1 MRPEQVIAAIHFD
14 PLLPVWLLTTL
25 GVLSLAI
32 VALGLWRRGRGT
44 LLRLAAF
51 AVLLLWL
58 AGPRL
63 VQETRE
69 SLRDIGL
76 LVVDQSASMQVGDR
90 AHLADVAR
98 QSIEAQAA
106 HLPDLELRTI
116 TVPESGNA
124 GTQLF
129 ASVDRALA
137 DIPRSRLA
145 GTIAITDGQIHDVPQ
160 ATPGGA
166 PLNLLLTG
174 KGEETDRRLRVIE
187 APGYGIVGK
196 SVTLRVAIDD
206 LGTNGH
212 TGPATLTVRRDGQL
226 FRTESV
232 PVGTEQRID
241 IPITRAGPTVI
252 EMSASPLAGEVSQ
265 LNNRA
270 VVEINGVR
278 DRLRVLLISGE
289 PHQGER
295 TWRRLLKADPSV
307 DLVHFT
313 ILRPPEKDDRTP
325 LNELALIAF
334 PVRELFVDK
343 IGEFDLIILD
353 RFQNRGLLPLPY
365 LANIANRVRQGGA
378 LLMSV
383 GPEFTGATSLASTPL
398 GAVLPGGPARTNA
411 VVDGQFR
418 PWVTDLGQ
426 RHPVTE
432 GLAGA
437 NPPTPSSPP
446 PSSPSPPSPGPPT
459 PSPSSPSP
467 SSPSPSSPGAE
478 ATAPTWGPWYRRI
491 EPGPVNGE
499 VLLRTPDGQPLLAL
513 DRVGQGRTA
522 LLLSDQIWLWSRGHG
537 GGGPQA
543 ELLRRVAHWLMQ
555 EPELEENALTAR
567 VTDGRLRIE
576 SRSTDPNP
584 PADVVVTDPDGKKET
599 VKLHEDSPGRTTA
612 TRTAPVPGV
621 WQVTQGTRSAYAAA
635 GAANPPE
642 LADLRAT
649 ATVSGPLARASGGGV
664 HWLAGAEV
672 PELRRTEE
680 DRSASGSAWIGLQR
694 RHDHVVTGVAALELL
709 PGWLSLPLMLGLLVL
724 AWRREGR

>member
-1 MRPEQVIAAIHFD
+1 MRPEQVIAALHFD
-14 PLLPVWLLTTL
+14 PLLPVWLIATL
-25 GVLSLAI
+25 GVLSLAVCI
-32 VALGLWRRGRGT
+32 LGLWRRGKGT
-44 LLRLAAF
+44 LLRFAAF
-51 AVLLLWL
+51 AVLILWL
-58 AGPRL
+58 SGPRL
-63 VQETRE
+63 VQETRQA
-69 SLRDIGL
+69 LRDIGL

-90 AHLADVAR
+90 AQLANTAR
-98 QSIEAQAA
+98 QSIESQAS
-106 HLPDLELRTI
+106 HLQDLELRTV
-116 TVPESGNA
+116 TVPEAGNA
-124 GTQLF
+124 GTRLF
-129 ASVDRALA
+129 AEIDKALA

-145 GTIAITDGQIHDVPQ
+145 GTIAITDGQIHDLPSNP
-160 ATPGGA
+160 PGGV

-196 SVTLRVAIDD
+196 SVTLRVAVDD
-206 LGTNGH
+206 LGVTGH
-212 TGPATLTVRRDGQL
+212 SGPATLTVRRDGQL

-232 PVGTEQRID
+232 PIGVEQHIE
-241 IPITRAGPTVI
+241 IPVTRAGPTVI
-252 EMSASPLAGEVSQ
+252 EMSASPLAGEISQ

-383 GPEFTGATSLASTPL
+383 GPEFTGATSLAATPL
-398 GAVLPGGPARTNA
+398 GSVLPGAPARTNA
-411 VVDGQFR
+411 VVDGKFR
-418 PWVTDLGQ
+418 PAVTDLGQ

-432 GLAGA
+432 GLTGA
-437 NPPTPSSPP
+437 NPP
-446 PSSPSPPSPGPPT
+446 GPD
-459 PSPSSPSP
+459 
-467 SSPSPSSPGAE
+467 AKD
-478 ATAPTWGPWYRRI
+478 PTWGPWYRRI
-491 EPGPVNGE
+491 EPGAIDGD
-499 VLLRTPDGQPLLAL
+499 VLLRTPDNQPLLAL
-513 DRVGQGRTA
+513 NHVGEGRTA
-522 LLLSDQIWLWSRGHG
+522 LLLSDQIWLWSRGHE

-543 ELLRRVAHWLMQ
+543 ELLRRIAHWLMQ
-555 EPELEENALTAR
+555 EPELEENTLTAK

-576 SRSTDPNP
+576 SRSTDPGP
-584 PADVVVTDPDGKKET
+584 PPDVVITDPDGKKES
-599 VKLHEDSPGRTTA
+599 VSLHEDAPGRATV
-612 TRTAPVPGV
+612 TRTAPTPGI

-635 GAANPPE
+635 GAADPPE

-649 ATVSGPLARASGGGV
+649 ATVLGPLARASGGGV

-672 PELRRTEE
+672 PELRRTEA
-680 DRSASGSAWIGLQR
+680 DRAASGSAWIGLQR
-694 RHDHVVTGVAALELL
+694 RHDHVVTGVAALDLL
-709 PGWLSLPLMLGLLVL
+709 PAWLSLPIMVGLLVL